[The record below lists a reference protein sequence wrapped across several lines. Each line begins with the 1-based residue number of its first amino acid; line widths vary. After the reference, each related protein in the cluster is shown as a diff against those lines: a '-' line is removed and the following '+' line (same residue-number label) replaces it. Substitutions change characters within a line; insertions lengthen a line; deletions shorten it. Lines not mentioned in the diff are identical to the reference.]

1 MFITDTKR
9 KIIDYIRQNGSATR
23 AQLEE
28 VTGITSIGISQHLKG
43 LVDSG
48 QLQREGKPPKVT
60 YYLGKEQH
68 KINFVDQVKN
78 ALLEDSSLPQD
89 LKTTVLND
97 LASKLHTLPKATTK
111 TMSSKPE
118 TAGED
123 SKTIS
128 LNAEPAEEGSKT
140 ISLKAEPAG
149 EGSKTISLKAEP
161 AGEGSKTIS
170 LKAEPAGEGSKT
182 ISLKA
187 EPAGEGSK
195 TISLKAET
203 AGEGSK
209 TISLKA
215 ETAGEGSKT
224 ISLKAET
231 AEEGSKT
238 ISSKEDLTEEESM
251 TIPPKLDK
259 LELSIK
265 DVLARV
271 DSLSQEF
278 KASQISQEQLQAE
291 LTSLKAYKQSN
302 ELVNRGVELYD
313 QNEIEMAIIEFTK
326 AIEIDPSN
334 AQAYMWR
341 GIISYYSLEEDKLPN
356 SEIIGDFNKSIEL
369 YGRDYRAFMYL
380 CFIYYDLKD
389 YDQSWEYLYKGKSLG
404 WKDYYKHLEYLKKD
418 SGREK

>member
-118 TAGED
+118 T
-123 SKTIS
+123 
-128 LNAEPAEEGSKT
+128 
-140 ISLKAEPAG
+140 
-149 EGSKTISLKAEP
+149 

>member
-195 TISLKAET
+195 TIS
-203 AGEGSK
+203 
-209 TISLKA
+209 
-215 ETAGEGSKT
+215 
-224 ISLKAET
+224 
-231 AEEGSKT
+231 
-238 ISSKEDLTEEESM
+238 SKEDLTEEESM